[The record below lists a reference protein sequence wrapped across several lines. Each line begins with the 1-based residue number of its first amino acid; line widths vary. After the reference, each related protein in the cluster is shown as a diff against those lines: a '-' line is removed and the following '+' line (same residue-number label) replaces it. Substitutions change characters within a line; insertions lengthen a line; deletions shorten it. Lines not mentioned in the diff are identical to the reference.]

1 MSGLSVNDTFFN
13 GVHEYLNINL
23 DKNPINFTSTSGG
36 GNGGGGVSIWMNGVF
51 LTELDS
57 YNQKG
62 VVKINARIINSWT
75 SEVNRA
81 EAVFV
86 KHNEHTLKF
95 KNLFKNLNQ
104 LKDPPQQELYK
115 KITLFFP
122 MKNLVD
128 KRFDNFEVIKPNF
141 IEIEY
146 ERNTETI
153 ICKDWYL
160 DQEK

>member
-1 MSGLSVNDTFFN
+1 MSGLSINDTFFN
-13 GVHEYLNINL
+13 GVHQYLDINL
-23 DKNPINFTSTSGG
+23 DKTPINFTSTSGG

-51 LTELDS
+51 LTQLDS

-62 VVKINARIINSWT
+62 VVKVNARIINSWT

-104 LKDPPQQELYK
+104 LKDLPQKELYK

-128 KRFDNFEVIKPNF
+128 KRFDDFKVIKPDF

-146 ERNTETI
+146 EHNTETI
-153 ICKDWYL
+153 ICKDWCV
-160 DQEK
+160 DNE

>member
-57 YNQKG
+57 NKQKG
-62 VVKINARIINSWT
+62 VVKVNARIINSWT

-86 KHNEHTLKF
+86 KHNEHTHKY

-104 LKDPPQQELYK
+104 LKDSPQQELYK

-128 KRFDNFEVIKPNF
+128 KRSDDFKVIF
-141 IEIEY
+141 S
-146 ERNTETI
+146 
-153 ICKDWYL
+153 
-160 DQEK
+160 

>member
-75 SEVNRA
+75 FEVNRA

-104 LKDPPQQELYK
+104 LKDPPQKELYK

-122 MKNLVD
+122 MKNLVN
-128 KRFDNFEVIKPNF
+128 KRFDDFKVIKPNF
-141 IEIEY
+141 IEIKY
-146 ERNTETI
+146 EHNTETI
-153 ICKDWYL
+153 ICKDWCV
-160 DQEK
+160 DNE

>member
-1 MSGLSVNDTFFN
+1 MSGLSVIDTFFN
-13 GVHEYLNINL
+13 GVHQYLDINL
-23 DKNPINFTSTSGG
+23 DKTPINFTSTSGG

-62 VVKINARIINSWT
+62 VVKVNARIINSWT
-75 SEVNRA
+75 TEVNRA

-122 MKNLVD
+122 MKNLVN
-128 KRFDNFEVIKPNF
+128 KRFDDFKVIKPNF

-146 ERNTETI
+146 EHNTETI
-153 ICKDWYL
+153 ICKDWCV
-160 DQEK
+160 DNE

>member
-57 YNQKG
+57 NKQKG
-62 VVKINARIINSWT
+62 VVKVNARIINSWT

-95 KNLFKNLNQ
+95 KNLFKNLKQ
-104 LKDPPQQELYK
+104 LKDSPQRELYK
-115 KITLFFP
+115 KITFFFP

-146 ERNTETI
+146 EHNTETI

>member
-1 MSGLSVNDTFFN
+1 MQGISVNDTFYN
-13 GVHEYLNINL
+13 GVHHYLDINL
-23 DKNPINFTSTSGG
+23 DKNPINFTSDSGG

-62 VVKINARIINSWT
+62 VVQINARIINAWT

-86 KHNEHTLKF
+86 KHNEHTRKF

-104 LKDPPQQELYK
+104 LKDSPKHGQYK
-115 KITLFFP
+115 KITFFFP

-128 KRFDNFEVIKPNF
+128 KRFDDFKVIKPNF

-146 ERNTETI
+146 EHNTETI
-153 ICKDWYL
+153 ICKDWGV
-160 DQEK
+160 DNE